1 MINPQP
7 KKQLEAIKTKTITL
21 HDGQVCI
28 IDAKHLEWLSDF
40 KWRAVKN
47 FKSYYAKT
55 SVFANGKYRDVSMHR
70 MISKTPTGMI
80 CHHRN
85 RNSLD
90 NRISNLINMSKKA
103 HQMLHQNET
112 LSIKFSSPGSEA

>member
-1 MINPQP
+1 MTNQKRPTKKTPNPTAII
-7 KKQLEAIKTKTITL
+7 QLY
-21 HDGQVCI
+21 DGQACI
-28 IDAKHLEWLSDF
+28 IDAVNLEWLACF

-47 FKSYYAKT
+47 FKSYYAKA
-55 SVFANGKYRDVSMHR
+55 SVFANGKHRDTSMHR
-70 MISKTPTGMI
+70 LIAKTPTGMI

-90 NRISNLINMSKKA
+90 NRVVNLINMSKMD